1 MRKLIYI
8 FFLFTF
14 LLVSG
19 LRAAEVVRLEIRGTI
34 NPATSQFFKRALQE
48 AEKNKA
54 SLILMELDTPGGL
67 VTSTREMAQSMDRS
81 KIPVIV
87 FTSPAGASA
96 TSAGALLVISS
107 HLAAMA
113 PGTNLG
119 AAHPVA
125 LQSEEMKGA
134 MADKAVND
142 ISAFARSMA
151 ALRGRNAKAANEVV
165 TKSNSYTADEALKEN
180 LIEIIVPDVNSLW
193 KTIDQRIVIVGKE
206 KIKLKTNPAPQ
217 VRTIEMNGGEKLLD
231 TIAHPNI
238 AAILMTLAILLIYAE
253 LSSPGLGF
261 PGILGGL
268 FLIVAFI
275 SFQALSIHI
284 GGLILLSVGT
294 LLIIAELFTS
304 SGGLLAIGEGLAL
317 ILGFLW
323 GVNYGSDLKISFW
336 VLGFIAAVLGG
347 GILAITLGIS
357 RLKKRSEETLRKI
370 GGGDLAGVRGYKG
383 IIKSVNADHRSGTVL
398 IRGELWN
405 FISQKDVTLS
415 DSVLVRKSN
424 GLVLEV
430 EPIVEKDKE

>member
-1 MRKLIYI
+1 
-8 FFLFTF
+8 
-14 LLVSG
+14 
-19 LRAAEVVRLEIRGTI
+19 
-34 NPATSQFFKRALQE
+34 
-48 AEKNKA
+48 
-54 SLILMELDTPGGL
+54 MELDTPGGL
-67 VTSTREMAQSMDRS
+67 VTSTREMAQAMDRS
-81 KIPVIV
+81 KIPIIV

-107 HLAAMA
+107 HLAVMA

-125 LQSEEMKGA
+125 LSSSQGEEMKGP

-151 ALRGRNAKAANEVV
+151 ELRGRNSKAANEVV
-165 TKSNSYTADEALKEN
+165 TKSNSYTADEALKAN
-180 LIEIIVPDVNSLW
+180 LIEVIASDTNALW
-193 KTIDQRIVIVGKE
+193 KAIHNRSVLVGKE
-206 KIKLKTNPAPQ
+206 KVKLNTDPPPL
-217 VRTIEMNGGEKLLD
+217 VRTLEMNRGEKLLD

-253 LSSPGLGF
+253 LSAPGLGL

-304 SGGLLAIGEGLAL
+304 SGGLLALGGSVAL
-317 ILGFLW
+317 ILGLLW
-323 GVNYGSDLKISFW
+323 GVNYGSDLKISYW
-336 VLGFIAAVLGG
+336 VLGFIIAVLGG
-347 GILAITLGIS
+347 GILVITYGVS
-357 RLKKRSEETLRKI
+357 RIKKQSEETLKKI

-383 IIKSVNADHRSGTVL
+383 TIKTVNADQHSGMVL

-405 FISQKDVTLS
+405 FISREKVNLS
-415 DSVLVRKSN
+415 DYVTVKNAN

-430 EPIVEKDKE
+430 EKNKE